1 MHSLKN
7 ISPKKHEFKTVKKS
21 PIKAQDGR
29 DNLVGM
35 PVKSDKDQIREV
47 KNLSP
52 SKSFDKSDNNNTKS
66 DVSPKQPM
74 KKLGKRREE
83 KDPCDKDKKKAKKSL
98 LDSTQSDISVIDR
111 TFSEDK
117 SIKLKF
123 LKEEKGLSSFIC
135 KYCCQKFRSEDQLRS
150 HVPTHGSNPPFKCY
164 VCGVEAGAFSSLMAH
179 CVKHS
184 RKKSKNEK
192 SLKVEV
198 DMNHEELQ
206 MSSPKSNIQCH
217 LCKATFS
224 STEKLA
230 SHPCVAGEQ
239 KSEYECNYCGH
250 RSLSIDGYRLHVM
263 SHSVEPHLCM
273 HCNFKGPTKK
283 LLLKHQEICKKR
295 PKNKKESMAF
305 RCKKC
310 SKEYAHRKELNQHIK
325 LCKGANCKVTL
336 KSCSKCECVF
346 NNKHDYDNHTCKKSD
361 ENVKSLKSSLK
372 KKPVVRKKVERT
384 LMCSLCGEMFDNQDN
399 YKKHKQIC
407 NEEATNTLNE
417 NISALCSKCG
427 NIFHSHMLKEHY
439 KVCLQSPDKPG
450 RDSDVT
456 KAGSDTD
463 SHSTRRSTRLV
474 RRKSSA
480 SEENSKFLEE
490 RPKMKKFK
498 KKLLKSVPGRK
509 GRQSKLG
516 KDNFRCIY
524 CDLTFCSKSTLLR
537 HKRMHSGNP
546 YFSCKYCGKFFF
558 RKDVYTRH
566 EVNVH
571 SKSSK
576 NVFCCYYCRL
586 YFADPSALKE
596 HVLANHKENAF
607 LPVKPE
613 FSKGLIEP
621 SRIKKEP
628 VNKSEAVSKNLESK
642 SCIIDNDVCKTANSS
657 LMVKKC
663 GICLQSFG
671 TISEIEKHMK
681 DYHKMQNPDNIE
693 TSLKNAVVNNFEE
706 KHLDLDKNIE
716 NKGGSSDLDVPN
728 NLASSVSH
736 DKESSSDLSPNN
748 EHVQENEDLNEVN
761 IDCVSVTETQK
772 IKCKLCSE
780 EFLDKAH
787 YEVHEKADHI
797 LIEWFKCT
805 ICERS
810 GPKQDM
816 IDHMFS
822 HMLKVGSF
830 VINRNANNID
840 LVLPYTLGQDRE
852 TKIPESDSIS
862 DVGSFELMD
871 EVLGSELP
879 PLKDSKSIT
888 FNSSLEEINLHS
900 SEILVEEKEKSLNG
914 SDVQVAEENEVT
926 TYSAEENEC
935 NSSVQPSVIKEKC
948 KSFCAEPEYNRN
960 SNVDINESSCNN
972 SHHSIGDAD
981 ELASIC
987 TNDMNEINC
996 ENVKEKSENPST
1008 CTQDNILNSE
1018 ENTNSK
1024 NSPDKNSEDFTNFS
1038 QLRYLL
1044 ENFKKQ
1050 TYPMISEKLAKSQS
1064 AVKSS
1069 TNMDCVQLR
1078 RLLKNGTFNYNVN
1091 SSVSNQAP
1099 TLLEMEKS
1107 VESMNLESPV
1117 KGVQDINSLTFSP
1130 EIGESSSGKVPNTY
1144 PKLESQQEQ
1153 KKSINTLLKFDINQ
1167 FGCEMSEGKLGR
1179 ISDVIPTNAMQKEID
1194 FSDLLKISDSNSAND
1209 DSMFLSNEPL
1219 NFPSNSSSQS
1229 DNLYAYNSNP
1239 KNPEVAKF
1247 YNNEK
1252 SNEGEIAHLNYFKNS
1267 NMGNIGCVMTNP
1279 IKPSSDSKN
1288 IFPAACTKLDNVKTN
1303 SSSMYEDQHHLFSWQ
1318 GNSSPMSNKTLIR
1331 GKSKPLFVS
1340 EHIDT
1345 VFQNTCNKCGKSFK
1359 DKYECV
1365 RHYLTCATPTQTDKN
1380 NHIYESVKY
1389 PETLHSLL
1397 SKNEARIQHQLV
1409 LHSSKSENKTD
1420 GNSNENVLNLSRN
1433 SSSSS

>member
-1 MHSLKN
+1 MHSMKS
-7 ISPKKHEFKTVKKS
+7 ISPKKHDLKTIKKS
-21 PIKAQDGR
+21 PIKVQDGR
-29 DNLVGM
+29 DNLIEM
-35 PVKSDKDQIREV
+35 PVKSEKNQLINEV

-52 SKSFDKSDNNNTKS
+52 SKSSDKYNTINTKS
-66 DVSPKQPM
+66 DISPKQSM
-74 KKLGKRREE
+74 KKLGKRKEE
-83 KDPCDKDKKKAKKSL
+83 KDSCDKQKKKTKKSL
-98 LDSTQSDISVIDR
+98 LDSIQLDASVIDR
-111 TFSEDK
+111 TFSEEK
-117 SIKLKF
+117 GIKLKF

-135 KYCCQKFRSEDQLRS
+135 KYCCRKFQSEDQLRS
-150 HVPTHGSNPPFKCY
+150 HVPTHGSDPPFKCY

-198 DMNHEELQ
+198 DMSHELQ
-206 MSSPKSNIQCH
+206 MSSSKSNIQCH
-217 LCKATFS
+217 LCKTAFP
-224 STEKLA
+224 STDTLA
-230 SHPCVAGEQ
+230 FHQCAAVEQ

-250 RSLSIDGYRLHVM
+250 MSLSIDGYRLHVM

-273 HCNFKGPTKK
+273 HCNFKGPTRK

-295 PKNKKESMAF
+295 PKNKKESIAF

-310 SKEYAHRKELNQHIK
+310 SNEFAHRKELNQHVK
-325 LCKGANCKVTL
+325 LCKGAKCKVTL

-346 NNKHDYDNHTCKKSD
+346 NNKHDYDNHTCEKSD
-361 ENVKSLKSSLK
+361 ENVNSLKSSLK
-372 KKPVVRKKVERT
+372 KKPVVKKKVERT

-399 YKKHKQIC
+399 YEMHKQIC

-427 NIFHSHMLKEHY
+427 NIFHSHMLKDHY
-439 KVCLQSPDKPG
+439 KICLQSPEKSG

-456 KAGSDTD
+456 RAASDTD

-480 SEENSKFLEE
+480 SEENSKFLED
-490 RPKMKKFK
+490 RPKMKKFRK
-498 KKLLKSVPGRK
+498 KILKSIPGRK

-576 NVFCCYYCRL
+576 SVFCCYYCRL

-613 FSKGLIEP
+613 FSKGLIE
-621 SRIKKEP
+621 SSKIKKEP
-628 VNKSEAVSKNLESK
+628 GNKAETKNLEQK
-642 SCIIDNDVCKTANSS
+642 SCLIDSDTVKTAS
-657 LMVKKC
+657 LIVKKC

-671 TISEIEKHMK
+671 TIPEIEKHMK
-681 DYHKMQNPDNIE
+681 DYHKIQNPDNME
-693 TSLKNAVVNNFEE
+693 TPLKNTVINNVEE
-706 KHLDLDKNIE
+706 KHLDLDENIE
-716 NKGGSSDLDVPN
+716 NKEISLNLDISNSVS
-728 NLASSVSH
+728 SSVSH
-736 DKESSSDLSPNN
+736 DKQFSLDLSPNT
-748 EHVQENEDLNEVN
+748 EHVAEKEDMNEINT
-761 IDCVSVTETQK
+761 DCVSVAEKQK
-772 IKCKLCSE
+772 IKCKLCLE
-780 EFLDKAH
+780 EFLNKAH
-787 YEVHEKADHI
+787 YEAHEKADHI

-805 ICERS
+805 VCERS

-830 VINRNANNID
+830 VINRNANSID
-840 LVLPYTLGQDRE
+840 MVLPYSLDQDRE
-852 TKIPESDSIS
+852 AKIPESDCVL
-862 DVGSFELMD
+862 DVESSELID
-871 EVLGSELP
+871 EVLDSELP
-879 PLKDSKSIT
+879 PLKDSKSAA
-888 FNSSLEEINLHS
+888 FNCTLEEVNSHSLE
-900 SEILVEEKEKSLNG
+900 ILMEEKEKSLNI
-914 SDVQVAEENEVT
+914 SDIQAVKENEVAA
-926 TYSAEENEC
+926 YSTKEDEC
-935 NSSVQPSVIKEKC
+935 NSSVQPSVIEEKS
-948 KSFCAEPEYNRN
+948 KVFCIEPEYNRN
-960 SNVDINESSCNN
+960 SNIDINESSCNT
-972 SHHSIGDAD
+972 SHHSIGDTD
-981 ELASIC
+981 ELASNC

-996 ENVKEKSENPST
+996 SNVKEKSENPSA

-1024 NSPDKNSEDFTNFS
+1024 NSHDKDSADFTNFS

-1050 TYPMISEKLAKSQS
+1050 SDPMISEKLTKSQS
-1064 AVKSS
+1064 VVKSS

-1078 RLLKNGTFNYNVN
+1078 RLLKNGTFNCNVN
-1091 SSVSNQAP
+1091 SSVSNQVP
-1099 TLLEMEKS
+1099 NLLEMEKS
-1107 VESMNLESPV
+1107 IDHMNLELSV
-1117 KGVQDINSLTFSP
+1117 KGIQDINLLNFSP
-1130 EIGESSSGKVPNTY
+1130 EMEESSSGKVSNTY

-1153 KKSINTLLKFDINQ
+1153 KKNVNTLLKFDINQ
-1167 FGCEMSEGKLGR
+1167 FGCEMSEEKLGR
-1179 ISDVIPTNAMQKEID
+1179 ISDVLQINALQKEID

-1209 DSMFLSNEPL
+1209 DNMFLSNEPL

-1229 DNLYAYNSNP
+1229 GNLHAYTSDP

-1247 YNNEK
+1247 YSNEK

-1267 NMGNIGCVMTNP
+1267 NMGSISCVMANP
-1279 IKPSSDSKN
+1279 INPSDSKK
-1288 IFPAACTKLDNVKTN
+1288 IFPDVSTKLDNIKTN
-1303 SSSMYEDQHHLFSWQ
+1303 SSSMHEDQHHLFSWQ
-1318 GNSSPMSNKTLIR
+1318 GNLSPMSNKILIR
-1331 GKSKPLFVS
+1331 GKSKPLSVS
-1340 EHIDT
+1340 DHIDT
-1345 VFQNTCNKCGKSFK
+1345 VFQNICNKCGRSFK
-1359 DKYECV
+1359 NKYNCV
-1365 RHYLTCATPTQTDKN
+1365 RHYLTCGTHVQTDKN

-1397 SKNEARIQHQLV
+1397 SKNEAKIQHQLV
-1409 LHSSKSENKTD
+1409 PHSSKSENKTD
-1420 GNSNENVLNLSRN
+1420 SSSNENVLNLSRN
-1433 SSSSS
+1433 SSSS